1 MLNKVKMTAKGNVA
15 LNVLQINNH
24 PIDNNVERDIEVIG
38 LCRELK
44 RLASESD
51 FDVLAHQDKIWRMA
65 DKIQILIED
74 EV

>member
-1 MLNKVKMTAKGNVA
+1 MTAKGNVA

-24 PIDNNVERDIEVIG
+24 QTVDTVDRDIEVIN

-51 FDVLAHQDKIWRMA
+51 FDALVHQDKIWRMA
-65 DKIQILIED
+65 DKIQLLIED
-74 EV
+74 EE